1 MAAFDDPRDPRH
13 DRDRLGAVP
22 PESYRSGDLP
32 PAEPY
37 RTVPV
42 TPVATRRRS
51 PMRLLLPLLLLLAV
65 GFALTRFG
73 RDARPEMAT
82 TDPMQTTIGAA
93 GGEVVGGTTTGG
105 TDGVGASSGLAGGA
119 GAGAVQ
125 QFVTW
130 ANQGGN
136 QALPQESEENH
147 PYTAQGIR
155 LLADALGAA
164 TNGRGGENAAAVARI
179 RSQADQLQRS
189 SDDDRHA
196 EYAHAAFMDASRLL
210 GQLHGG
216 EAQATLTAA
225 ASRVMPDR
233 PLSPQG
239 EQVRAFFRQAA
250 TVMQQQGR

>member
-1 MAAFDDPRDPRH
+1 MAAYNDPRDPRPDH
-13 DRDRLGAVP
+13 DRLGAVP
-22 PESYRSGDLP
+22 PEGYRSGDLP

-37 RTVPV
+37 RTVPA
-42 TPVATRRRS
+42 TPVGTRRRS
-51 PMRLLLPLLLLLAV
+51 PMRWLLPLLLLLAV

-73 RDARPEMAT
+73 RNAEPEVAVG
-82 TDPMQTTIGAA
+82 DPTQTTVGAA
-93 GGEVVGGTTTGG
+93 GGEVVGGATTGG
-105 TDGVGASSGLAGGA
+105 TDGLGASSGLAAGS

-147 PYTAQGIR
+147 PYTSQGIR

-164 TNGRGGENAAAVARI
+164 STGQGGDHAATVSRI

-189 SDDDRHA
+189 SDNDEHA
-196 EYAHAAFMDASRLL
+196 EYAHAAFMDAARLI
-210 GQLHGG
+210 GQQHGG
-216 EAQATLTAA
+216 EARAELTAA
-225 ASRVMPDR
+225 ASRIAPDR

-239 EQVRAFFRQAA
+239 EQVRAFFRTAA
-250 TVMQQQGR
+250 RIMQGS